1 MALRLGPEGT
11 LIDDIPPGAELD
23 FGFAYGLDEGEEIT
37 ESEWRIIPAGAA
49 EIITSGRDGASVFAF
64 VKCQTLGTVFVLQNL
79 SKTSVSPR
87 RLSKSITL
95 TCRHV

>member
-1 MALRLGPEGT
+1 MSLRIGPEGT

-23 FGFAYGLDEGEEIT
+23 FGFTYELDDGEQIT
-37 ESEWRIIPAGAA
+37 ESEWKVFPAGAA

-64 VKCQTLGTVFVLQNL
+64 VKCTTLGTVFVLQNL